1 MRIPSILLVTSLL
14 LAACQSDPR
23 QSEPYQQLEEDTE
36 HAQTQ
41 VSKRDS
47 TINDLFG
54 TINRISGN
62 LRAIRAKQGQLT
74 EPGDNTEQGAD
85 MEQRIMADIESID
98 ALLAEN
104 HTLLD
109 QLRKKAK
116 GSAKAIAELE
126 TTVTELERSMTEKDE
141 EIGMLKEQLSS
152 TNSSLATLIDMYRD
166 KSQLSDM
173 QRHELNTAYY
183 AIGTAKEL
191 RANGVL
197 SKEGGIA
204 GIGAVEKL
212 NTENLAKGYF
222 TRIDV
227 VKTLEIPVSASK
239 AKLATTHPAG
249 SYRFEGGGERLVITD
264 PNAFWSLSKY
274 LVVVVN

>member
-1 MRIPSILLVTSLL
+1 MRTPSILLVASLL
-14 LAACQSDPR
+14 FASCQNDPR
-23 QSEPYQQLEEDTE
+23 QSEPYQQLEEDAE
-36 HAQTQ
+36 HANAQ
-41 VSKRDS
+41 VSRRDS
-47 TINDLFG
+47 TINELFG

-62 LRAIRAKQGQLT
+62 LRAVRAKQGQLT

-104 HTLLD
+104 HGLLD

-116 GSAKAIAELE
+116 GSAKAIAELQV
-126 TTVTELERSMTEKDE
+126 TVAELERSMTEKDE
-141 EIGMLKEQLSS
+141 EIGNLKEQLSS

-166 KSQLSDM
+166 KSQLADM
-173 QRHELNTAYY
+173 QRNELNTAYY
-183 AIGTAKEL
+183 AVGTAKEL
-191 RANGVL
+191 LANGVL
-197 SKEGGIA
+197 RKQGGVA

-227 VKTLEIPVSASK
+227 VKTLEIPVAASK
-239 AKLATTHPAG
+239 AELATNHPAG
-249 SYRFEGGGERLVITD
+249 SYRFEGGAERLVITD

-274 LVVVVN
+274 LVVVVD

>member
-1 MRIPSILLVTSLL
+1 MRIPSIFLVTSLA
-14 LAACQSDPR
+14 LASCQTDPR

-36 HAQTQ
+36 RANAQ

-47 TINDLFG
+47 TINELFG

-74 EPGDNTEQGAD
+74 APGDNTEQGAD
-85 MEQRIMADIESID
+85 MEQRIMTDIESID

-126 TTVTELERSMTEKDE
+126 GTVAELERSMTEKDE
-141 EIGMLKEQLSS
+141 EIGTLKEQLSS

-166 KSQLSDM
+166 KTQLADM
-173 QRHELNTAYY
+173 QRQELNTAYY

-227 VKTLEIPVSASK
+227 VKTLEIPVAGSK
-239 AKLATTHPAG
+239 AKLATNHPAG

-274 LVVVVN
+274 LVVVVD

>member
-1 MRIPSILLVTSLL
+1 MKTPSLFIVTSLL
-14 LAACQSDPR
+14 LAACQNDPQ

-36 HAQTQ
+36 HAHTQ

-47 TINDLFG
+47 TINELFG

-85 MEQRIMADIESID
+85 MEQRIMTDIESID

-126 TTVTELERSMTEKDE
+126 ITVTELERSMTEKDE
-141 EIGMLKEQLSS
+141 EIGTLKEQLSS

-197 SKEGGIA
+197 SKEGGVA

-227 VKTLEIPVSASK
+227 VKTLEIPVAASK

-249 SYRFEGGGERLVITD
+249 SYRFEGGAERLVITD
-264 PNAFWSLSKY
+264 PNAFWSVSKY